1 MMAHCRGIKD
11 IGQLCSRGRQTSLL
25 VSQGGGDMYDSST
38 VSEIEISQ
46 YLCCITSLPGK
57 KTPTVLEC
65 PINAYEDSRRSL

>member
-1 MMAHCRGIKD
+1 
-11 IGQLCSRGRQTSLL
+11 
-25 VSQGGGDMYDSST
+25 MYDSST